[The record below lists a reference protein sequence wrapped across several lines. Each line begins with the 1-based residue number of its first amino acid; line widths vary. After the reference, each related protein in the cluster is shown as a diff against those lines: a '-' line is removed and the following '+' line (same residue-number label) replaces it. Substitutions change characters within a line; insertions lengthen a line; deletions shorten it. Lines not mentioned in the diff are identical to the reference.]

1 MAFPPAFLDELKSR
15 LALSDVVGR
24 KVKLRKGGRGEFSGL
39 CPFHNEKT
47 PSFTVSDDKGFYHC
61 FGCGAHGSA
70 FDFVMNTENI
80 GFPEAVEQLA
90 GEVGMEVPRQS
101 PQAAEAARRSA
112 TLHEV
117 MEKATAWFAEQ
128 LRSHAGS
135 DAQAYL
141 KRRGVSAEAIGGYRL
156 GFAPTGRTLLKDAL
170 LARGATE
177 EQLVETGL
185 VVKPDDGGATFD
197 RFRDRVMFPIF
208 DSRGRVIAFG
218 GRALGEARAKY
229 LNSPETP
236 LFHKGRT
243 LYGLYQARKAVR
255 EAGTVIVTE
264 GYMDVIALAD
274 GGFAHAVAPLGTALT
289 EEQIALLWRFAPEPV
304 VCLDGDA
311 AGRRAAI
318 AAAERALPLLKPG
331 VSLRFATLPEGEDP
345 DSLIRERGAEAMT
358 QVLDAAVP
366 LNELLWWKER
376 RSQPVDSPERE
387 AGLRARLDALCR
399 EIRDTNVR
407 DAYQRLFQARLD
419 DEFGAQGSANVR
431 RRGRP
436 DWGRKIPRP
445 GGFHRGPT
453 PFLKQ
458 SALARGDDV
467 ASRERFIVGLALI
480 APSVLEEGEEAF
492 AGVHLADTNLDTLR
506 GAILQATATAAGL
519 DSETLHDHLA
529 KQGFGEIAKRL
540 EAAVLRVNPH
550 LRTDTALEGT
560 EHAWRE
566 AMALHGRAS
575 LQKEIESAWLEF
587 AEDSSDEK
595 RDRVASLQEELGGT
609 QGVRTRG
616 NLLNPA

>member
-15 LALSDVVGR
+15 VALSDVVGR
-24 KVKLRKGGRGEFSGL
+24 KVKLRKGPRGEFSGL

-80 GFPEAVEQLA
+80 TFPEAVEQLA
-90 GEVGMEVPRQS
+90 GQVGMEVPKSS
-101 PQAAEAARRSA
+101 PAAAEAARRSA

-128 LRSHAGS
+128 LRGSAGGEAR
-135 DAQAYL
+135 DYL
-141 KRRGVSAEAIGGYRL
+141 KRRGLSADAIGTFRL
-156 GFAPTGRTLLKDAL
+156 GLAPNGRTGLKDAL

-177 EQLVETGL
+177 AQLVETGL
-185 VVKPDDGGATFD
+185 VVKPEDGGATFD
-197 RFRDRVMFPIF
+197 RFRNRVMFPIF

-229 LNSPETP
+229 LNSPETG

-243 LYGLYQARKAVR
+243 LYGLFQARQAIR
-255 EAGTVIVTE
+255 DAGSAIVTE

-311 AGRRAAI
+311 AGRRAAV
-318 AAAERALPLLKPG
+318 AAAERALPLLRPG
-331 VSLRFATLPEGEDP
+331 LSLRFATLPDGEDP
-345 DSLIRERGAEAMT
+345 DSLIRARGADAMR

-387 AGLRARLDALCR
+387 AGLRSRLDALCR
-399 EIRDTNVR
+399 EIGDSNVR
-407 DAYQRLFQARLD
+407 DAYQRLFRARLD
-419 DEFGAQGSANVR
+419 DEFGSPGSGNLR
-431 RRGRP
+431 RRGAP
-436 DWGRKIPRP
+436 DWSAKIPRP
-445 GGFHRGPT
+445 GGFHRGSSPL
-453 PFLKQ
+453 LKQ
-458 SALARGDDV
+458 TALARGEDG
-467 ASRERFIVGLALI
+467 ATREHFIVGLPLVVPA
-480 APSVLEEGEEAF
+480 VLLAGEEAF
-492 AGVHLADTNLDTLR
+492 ADVHLADRNLDTLR
-506 GAILQATATAAGL
+506 GAILQASATVAGL

-550 LRTDTALEGT
+550 LRADTALEDT

-587 AEDSSDEK
+587 TEDSSEEK
-595 RDRVASLQEELGGT
+595 RDRVTSLQEELGGT